1 MKNIEIL
8 RIEHGHS
15 NEHCSDFQVSE
26 TVLFIY
32 ICHNHNEIYLYVILN
47 YYLLYSSRFY
57 FVKTFS
63 FENTSHIFSIIDER
77 EVICVNR
84 KENFKLNTHYILG
97 VSISMNSF
105 LCFIFRVYSFLYMK
119 SFQPVA
125 SHSTFFLSCLSCG
138 FCSSTVSYP
147 Y

>member
-1 MKNIEIL
+1 MKRFCLYTYATIIMK
-8 RIEHGHS
+8 
-15 NEHCSDFQVSE
+15 
-26 TVLFIY
+26 
-32 ICHNHNEIYLYVILN
+32 LYVILN
-47 YYLLYSSRFY
+47 HYLLYSSRFY

-84 KENFKLNTHYILG
+84 KENFKLNTHYIFG
-97 VSISMNSF
+97 VGISMNSF
-105 LCFIFRVYSFLYMK
+105 LCFIFRVYSFLHMK

-125 SHSTFFLSCLSCG
+125 SHSTFFHVFHVVFVLSLSY
-138 FCSSTVSYP
+138 TP